1 MYYLHIN
8 VKLFLNTLYNTLN
21 RNGAILHRA
30 VRLRCD
36 VRRRAEF
43 FGGRYH

>member
-1 MYYLHIN
+1 MLVSFFEHI
-8 VKLFLNTLYNTLN
+8 YNTLN
-21 RNGAILHRA
+21 RNGAILRRA